1 VVIEGSITGIF
12 RTVLIVIGILVVL
25 RFIGRLMIA
34 KRNLDEERRLSEN
47 QREANRER
55 NEKLRNF
62 GKVNI
67 LKGKKATSFEKQEAE
82 DVDFEELK

>member
-34 KRNLDEERRLSEN
+34 KRNLDEERSLSEN

-67 LKGKKATSFEKQEAE
+67 LKGCGFRRAE
-82 DVDFEELK
+82 MILRQLISYF